1 MPPIKKYDP
10 VDQITRLNDTPL
22 KPEDQEDTRSA
33 VEQYEEWQKN
43 ALARLGISNPN
54 QDVQTDNMA
63 LIQALAK
70 IKAAGAPPPIKITEK
85 VNTPAA
91 AYRFDVY
98 VFAKPLYPSITL
110 RATEFHLANNPDVVI
125 AELKIAGIIR

>member
-1 MPPIKKYDP
+1 MSKKTYDP
-10 VDQITRLNDTPL
+10 VDQITRLNNTPL

-33 VEQYEEWQKN
+33 VEQYEEWQRIS
-43 ALARLGISNPN
+43 LARLGITNPN
-54 QDVQTDNMA
+54 QDVATDNQA

-70 IKAAGAPPPIKITEK
+70 IKAAGAPEPIKITEK

-98 VFAKPLYPSITL
+98 VFAKPLYPSITV
-110 RATEFHLANNPDVVI
+110 RSTEFNLALAPDVVI
-125 AELKIAGIIR
+125 NELKIAGIIK